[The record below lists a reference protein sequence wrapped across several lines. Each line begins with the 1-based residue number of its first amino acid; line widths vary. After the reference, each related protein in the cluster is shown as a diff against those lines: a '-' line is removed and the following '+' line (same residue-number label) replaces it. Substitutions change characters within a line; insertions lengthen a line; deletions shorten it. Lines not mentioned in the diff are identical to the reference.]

1 MLDTVSIVSNILN
14 KTTCTVI
21 GPMQYADG
29 RSIRSYLTEE
39 LGKHGI
45 TVYDHYHKPFV
56 QSVDEDENIRAQ
68 FKVWLENEQYDKLAD
83 QKNIR
88 TFDLKL
94 IDISDFIIVMF
105 DPTVLTVGTWEEF
118 FWANRLKKPIFFVNT
133 KGKKTTPY
141 WIFWTIPHKYIYS
154 SVEEMLQVIDEINS
168 GKHPL
173 DNDRWKLLKECF
185 R

>member
-1 MLDTVSIVSNILN
+1 MSNILN

-21 GPMQYADG
+21 GPMQFADG
-29 RSIRSYLTEE
+29 RSIRSHLTEE
-39 LGKHGI
+39 LGKYGI

-56 QSVDEDENIRAQ
+56 NSVDEDENVRAN
-68 FKVWLENEQYDKLAD
+68 FKVWLENGEYDKLAER
-83 QKNIR
+83 KSIR

-94 IDISDFIIVMF
+94 IDISDFIIIMF

-154 SVEEMLQVIDEINS
+154 SVEEMLTTINDIDS
-168 GKHPL
+168 GKHSL
-173 DNDRWKLLKECF
+173 DSERWKLLKEEY